1 VLRSRPGAPGGCWRR
16 SLLAAAGAI
25 VLALATE
32 HTSARAGSVAV
43 SVPCLPGV
51 DCPAAPLPS
60 SSGQQGPR
68 PAPQPSAS
76 PGLQA
81 PAAASGSRD
90 QGIGALISWVAGGA
104 EWTSQ
109 HLPEWLSQPAGTG
122 DWFIPVYQR
131 MMSIGALLLLPFL
144 LLAIFDAIRWGDP
157 GVLVRSALI
166 WLPLAV
172 LLTISAVGIV
182 QAGMAATDQ
191 LTNYVLSTPGI
202 DVTHFFTW
210 LGELFGAL
218 VAAGTAMALTGFAP
232 GAAPAF
238 AAALA
243 VLAAGVGIF
252 LELIFRQAA
261 IYACTLFLPLAFA
274 STIWPSA
281 RSWAKRLARLLFVAI
296 ASKFVVAS
304 VLVLGVAAL
313 GPWVQQTDP
322 SRWSASI
329 SAALSSRNGPLGD
342 TGVESMLVGAALV
355 VMAFLGPIGLLN
367 LLPTLEG
374 ALGQWQLHARS
385 ATATLPRARP
395 RTVGSA
401 LGRAALPTSAPV
413 EVPARVAAA
422 RAGRARPGAGGGPA
436 PVPRPPR
443 PRPPDGPPRPGDGT
457 RHPGAAG
464 AARQTAEAVRAVARW
479 PDEPGRA
486 HLTEPPPTPRAASEE
501 TAR

>member
-1 VLRSRPGAPGGCWRR
+1 VPG
-16 SLLAAAGAI
+16 
-25 VLALATE
+25 
-32 HTSARAGSVAV
+32 
-43 SVPCLPGV
+43 
-51 DCPAAPLPS
+51 
-60 SSGQQGPR
+60 
-68 PAPQPSAS
+68 PQPSAS
-76 PGLQA
+76 PGLQG
-81 PAAASGSRD
+81 PATNVASSRD

-104 EWTSQ
+104 EWSSQ
-109 HLPEWLSQPAGTG
+109 HLPEWLSQPAGKG

-166 WLPLAV
+166 WLPLAI

-191 LTNYVLSTPGI
+191 LTDYILSTPGI

-218 VAAGTAMALTGFAP
+218 VAAGAAMALTGFAP

-374 ALGQWQLHARS
+374 ALNQWHVHSRS
-385 ATATLPRARP
+385 VAATIPLVRP
-395 RTVGSA
+395 RTTGRA
-401 LGRAALPTSAPV
+401 LGRSARPGSAPV
-413 EVPARVAAA
+413 ELPARVAARGQA
-422 RAGRARPGAGGGPA
+422 RGGGGPVPA
-436 PVPRPPR
+436 PRPPR
-443 PRPPDGPPRPGDGT
+443 PRAPEGVSPRSGAGKEGT
-457 RHPGAAG
+457 ET
-464 AARQTAEAVRAVARW
+464 ARQPAGVARATVRW
-479 PDEPGRA
+479 PDDLSRA
-486 HLTEPPPTPRAASEE
+486 HAIEPSPVRRTTSEE
-501 TAR
+501 SAR

>member
-1 VLRSRPGAPGGCWRR
+1 M
-16 SLLAAAGAI
+16 GAI
-25 VLALATE
+25 VLTLVAGRAV
-32 HTSARAGSVAV
+32 ARAASTAI
-43 SVPCLPGV
+43 SVPCVPDINCSAVTPAPPTGQEGRLPG
-51 DCPAAPLPS
+51 
-60 SSGQQGPR
+60 
-68 PAPQPSAS
+68 PQPSAS
-76 PGLQA
+76 PGLQG
-81 PAAASGSRD
+81 PVTSTTSSRD

-104 EWTSQ
+104 EWSSQ
-109 HLPEWLSQPAGTG
+109 HLPEWLSQHAGKG

-157 GVLVRSALI
+157 GILVRSALI
-166 WLPLAV
+166 WLPLAI

-191 LTNYVLSTPGI
+191 LTDYILSTPGI

-218 VAAGTAMALTGFAP
+218 VAAGAAMALTGFAP

-313 GPWVQQTDP
+313 GPWVQQTNP
-322 SRWSASI
+322 SQWSASI
-329 SAALSSRNGPLGD
+329 SAALNSRNGPLGD

-367 LLPTLEG
+367 LLPSLEG
-374 ALGQWQLHARS
+374 ALSQWHVHARS
-385 ATATLPRARP
+385 VAATIPLVRP
-395 RTVGSA
+395 RTTGRA
-401 LGRAALPTSAPV
+401 LGRSVLPSPPPV
-413 EVPARVAAA
+413 ELPARVAA
-422 RAGRARPGAGGGPA
+422 RGRAGGGGGPTA
-436 PVPRPPR
+436 APRPPR
-443 PRPPDGPPRPGDGT
+443 PRVSDGVPPRT
-457 RHPGAAG
+457 RAGKAGAETAGQPAG
-464 AARQTAEAVRAVARW
+464 AARAAVRW
-479 PDEPGRA
+479 PDDLSRA
-486 HLTEPPPTPRAASEE
+486 HAAEPSPVLRPSSEE
-501 TAR
+501 TIR